1 MMSQDFQLQ
10 AEPIVRSNDER
21 NPFVDRLR
29 SIAGAFGAFS
39 QRNAALQLFFG
50 IFLLLAVAVSLKC
63 AHFEPDLQRLW
74 VPRPAFF
81 EPDPSL
87 DYVRNT
93 FGEPMGA
100 ANLIL
105 IQTPKEDRP
114 DVNLLEPEAL
124 LLHLDVMR
132 LATQV
137 SVDLFDM

>member
-1 MMSQDFQLQ
+1 MSR
-10 AEPIVRSNDER
+10 EVCSESVRSECQTTSVNE
-21 NPFVDRLR
+21 FGQRLQ
-29 SIAGAFGAFS
+29 SVAAAFGSFL
-39 QRNAALQLFFG
+39 QRNAALQLFVG
-50 IFLLLAVAVSLKC
+50 SFLLLAIAVSLKC

-74 VPRPAFF
+74 VPRAAFF
-81 EPDPSL
+81 DPDPSL

-105 IQTPKEDRP
+105 IQTPKEDHP

-124 LLHLDVMR
+124 LMHLDVMR
-132 LATQV
+132 VATQV